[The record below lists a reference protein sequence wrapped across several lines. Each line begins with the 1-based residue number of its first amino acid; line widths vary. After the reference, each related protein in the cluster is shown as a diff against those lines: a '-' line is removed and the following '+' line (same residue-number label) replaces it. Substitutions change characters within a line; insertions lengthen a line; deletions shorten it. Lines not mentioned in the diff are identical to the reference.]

1 MLTSEQHRCSNE
13 KRNFSAEF
21 KRESAQLVVDQKY
34 TVADAAKAMD
44 VGLSTMTRWVKQL
57 RDERQGKTP
66 KASPITPEQIEI
78 RKLRKKLQ
86 RIEMENEILKKGGV
100 LRKAVRLRY
109 AFIRDN
115 TCCWPVRL
123 LCRVLDVH
131 PSGFYAW
138 LQQPHSQRHQADL
151 RLTGQIKQFWLE
163 SGCVYGY
170 RKIHLDLRDSGQQCG
185 VNRVWR
191 LMKRVGIKAQVG
203 YRSPRAR
210 KGEASIMSPNRLQ
223 RQFNPDAPDERWVTD
238 ITYIRTH
245 EGWLYLAVVVALF
258 SRKIIGWSMQSR
270 MTKDIVLNALLMA
283 VWRRNPEKQVLVH
296 SDQGSQYT
304 SHEWQS
310 FLKSHGLEGSM
321 SRRGN
326 CHDNAVAESFFQ
338 LLKRERIKKKIY
350 GMREEARSDIFD
362 YIEMF
367 YNSKR
372 RHGSSEQMSPTE
384 YENQYYQRLGS
395 V

>member
-1 MLTSEQHRCSNE
+1 RTGH
-13 KRNFSAEF
+13 
-21 KRESAQLVVDQKY
+21 
-34 TVADAAKAMD
+34 
-44 VGLSTMTRWVKQL
+44 
-57 RDERQGKTP
+57 
-66 KASPITPEQIEI
+66 I
-78 RKLRKKLQ
+78 KKS
-86 RIEMENEILKKGGV
+86 RGV
-100 LRKAVRLRY
+100 LRKTVRLRY

-115 TCCWPVRL
+115 TRCWPVRL

-131 PSGFYAW
+131 PGGFYAW
-138 LQQPHSQRHQADL
+138 LQQPYSQRHQADL

-210 KGEASIMSPNRLQ
+210 KGEASIVSPNRLQ
-223 RQFNPDAPDERWVTD
+223 RQFNPDAPDERWVKD

-245 EGWLYLAVVVALF
+245 EGWLYLAVVVDLF

-283 VWRRNPEKQVLVH
+283 VWRRNPQTQVLVH

-350 GMREEARSDIFD
+350 GTREEARSDIFD

-372 RHGSSEQMSPTE
+372 RHGSSDQMSPTE

>member
-1 MLTSEQHRCSNE
+1 MSG
-13 KRNFSAEF
+13 KRYPEEF
-21 KRESAQLVVDQKY
+21 KTEAVKQVVDRGYSVASVATRLDITTHSLYAWIKKYGPDSSTNKEQSDAQAEIRRLQKELKRV
-34 TVADAAKAMD
+34 T
-44 VGLSTMTRWVKQL
+44 
-57 RDERQGKTP
+57 DERD
-66 KASPITPEQIEI
+66 IF
-78 RKLRKKLQ
+78 KKS
-86 RIEMENEILKKGGV
+86 RGV

-115 TCCWPVRL
+115 SCCWPVRL

-210 KGEASIMSPNRLQ
+210 KGEASIVSPNRLQ

-245 EGWLYLAVVVALF
+245 EGWLYLAVVVDLF

-350 GMREEARSDIFD
+350 GTREEARSDIFD